1 MPCRDPFY
9 DVPHHD
15 FRSPKSESAGN
26 PVLAPVRYL
35 LPTEQAKDNLRL
47 YGVSVSDAEL
57 PGALM
62 EISCYAFT
70 ELEKTRDVFDVHVL
84 DLELDPVPP
93 VYQEWWANHKL
104 RDAERMKVVKEIALA
119 KLTKEEK
126 RALGLCT

>member
-15 FRSPKSESAGN
+15 FRSPKSESAG
-26 PVLAPVRYL
+26 
-35 LPTEQAKDNLRL
+35 EQAKDNLRL

-119 KLTKEEK
+119 KLTEEEK
-126 RALGLCT
+126 RALGLCP

>member
-1 MPCRDPFY
+1 
-9 DVPHHD
+9 VPHHD

-62 EISCYAFT
+62 EIACYAFT
-70 ELEKTRDVFDVHVL
+70 ELELARDAFDKWSL
-84 DLELDPVPP
+84 NTILP